1 MATPKPN
8 PIGALTGANDGLA
21 DGIIT
26 HAVNLERLKASEV
39 QQISA
44 MLRTLQGQLLEQ
56 LNSLD
61 PTAVG
66 GKTRA
71 NRLLRLF
78 KNVQATI
85 RANYSIIQKHHG
97 ETLTNVAELEGKMLQ
112 NAVGQG
118 VAGAPKVGVALMNTL
133 HLTPH
138 NNVARAGKQH
148 PNYGCY
154 PKRTLGA
161 ASGRPA
167 ATVPRPNARGHSS
180 WGRRARPYAACTW
193 FAGK

>member
-85 RANYSIIQKHHG
+85 RANYSIIQKHHS

-133 HLTPH
+133 PPTTTLRALV
-138 NNVARAGKQH
+138 NNTLIMGATQKEHWARQAGDLQQ
-148 PNYGCY
+148 
-154 PKRTLGA
+154 RFQDQ
-161 ASGRPA
+161 
-167 ATVPRPNARGHSS
+167 NARGHFS
-180 WGRRARPYAACTW
+180 WGGRARPYAACAW